1 MCLPIAGRSGPVAHA
16 CCSYFDAAYPSSVG
30 FQMTPLFGPLQA
42 VETAYQY
49 MFVNSGQIC
58 VAPSRLFV
66 HEGIY
71 DAFLERVVARA
82 KQR

>member
-1 MCLPIAGRSGPVAHA
+1 
-16 CCSYFDAAYPSSVG
+16 
-30 FQMTPLFGPLQA
+30 
-42 VETAYQY
+42 

-71 DAFLERVVARA
+71 NVFLERVVARA

>member
-1 MCLPIAGRSGPVAHA
+1 MQFLGR
-16 CCSYFDAAYPSSVG
+16 
-30 FQMTPLFGPLQA
+30 LQA
-42 VETAYQY
+42 VETAYQF

-66 HEGIY
+66 HEGVY

-82 KQR
+82 KQRW

>member
-1 MCLPIAGRSGPVAHA
+1 MHAVHVATRPISAWHA
-16 CCSYFDAAYPSSVG
+16 ISCSAI
-30 FQMTPLFGPLQA
+30 MTPFSGRLQA
-42 VETAYQY
+42 VETAYHF

-71 DAFLERVVARA
+71 DTFLERVVARA
-82 KQR
+82 RQR